1 MIYLLS
7 PAKRE
12 GVFNL
17 PMIEFRRIADKID
30 FNGVDTLI
38 FTSKQA
44 VVTADSIDRG
54 WREFD
59 SIAIGGATK
68 ANIEELGGRVIFS
81 PKNFYGKTLA
91 KDILERFRDRKIL
104 YLRPKVISFDS
115 KSFLEKNGVSIKEQI
130 IYETTCK
137 SYTKESQP
145 QKGAIIIFTSPSTIR
160 CFFKSFEW
168 DSSYRAVIIGK
179 ATKKEL
185 PDFIENVEIAERPLI
200 DFCIKKAK
208 KIILS

>member
-44 VVTADSIDRG
+44 VLTADSIDRR

-68 ANIEELGGRVIFS
+68 AKIEELGGRVIFS
-81 PKNFYGKTLA
+81 PKNFYGETLA
-91 KDILERFRDRKIL
+91 KDILERFRDRQIL

-160 CFFKSFEW
+160 CFFKSFKW
-168 DSSYRAVIIGK
+168 DSSYRAAIIGK

-185 PDFIENVEIAERPLI
+185 PDFIENVEIAERPLMI
-200 DFCIKKAK
+200 FGLKKQK
-208 KIILS
+208 RLT

>member
-44 VVTADSIDRG
+44 IVTADSIDRR

-68 ANIEELGGRVIFS
+68 AKIEELGGRVIFS
-81 PKNFYGKTLA
+81 PKNFYGETLA
-91 KDILERFRDRKIL
+91 KDILERFKDRQTL

-185 PDFIENVEIAERPLI
+185 PDFIENVEIAERT
-200 DFCIKKAK
+200 FN
-208 KIILS
+208 